1 MKKVGIVTFH
11 TALNYGAIMQTYA
24 LQTFLNSIGIENT
37 VIDYRSDFIQ
47 KCYRPFFIAD
57 GKVFNAIV
65 RGICFGKNI
74 RKRKKGFA
82 EFTNKYLCCS
92 KPYFTS
98 DEIKAELCP
107 VAI

>member
-47 KCYRPFFIAD
+47 KCYRPFLLQTA
-57 GKVFNAIV
+57 K
-65 RGICFGKNI
+65 
-74 RKRKKGFA
+74 
-82 EFTNKYLCCS
+82 CS
-92 KPYFTS
+92 TP
-98 DEIKAELCP
+98 
-107 VAI
+107 